1 MNGSKMKRKI
11 KNPKKILIIDD
22 NRHLISTIGEYLE
35 NQGFEV
41 VTAFDGVDI
50 FKLIESETYDL
61 VITDIDMPVVSGV
74 GVILAHKEKK
84 PEIPIIAMSG
94 YGQAALEAAREKG
107 ADVIINKPF
116 KFSVLTHH
124 IDKLIT

>member
-1 MNGSKMKRKI
+1 MKREI
-11 KNPKKILIIDD
+11 KNQRRILIIDD
-22 NRHLISTIGEYLE
+22 NEHLVSAISDYLKVK
-35 NQGFEV
+35 GFEV

-61 VITDIDMPVVSGV
+61 VVTDIDMPIVSGV

-94 YGQAALEAAREKG
+94 YGQAPLEAAREKG
-107 ADVIINKPF
+107 ADIIINKPF

-124 IDKLIT
+124 IEKLIPSQ

>member
-1 MNGSKMKRKI
+1 MKREI
-11 KNPKKILIIDD
+11 KNQRRILIIDD
-22 NRHLISTIGEYLE
+22 NEHLVSAISDYLKVK
-35 NQGFEV
+35 GFEV

-61 VITDIDMPVVSGV
+61 VVTDIDMPIVSGV

-94 YGQAALEAAREKG
+94 YGQAPLEAAREKG
-107 ADVIINKPF
+107 ADIIINKPF

-124 IDKLIT
+124 IEELIPSQ

>member
-1 MNGSKMKRKI
+1 MKREI
-11 KNPKKILIIDD
+11 RNSKKILVIDD
-22 NRHLISTIGEYLE
+22 NQHLISTIGEYLE
-35 NQGFEV
+35 NKGFEV
-41 VTAFDGVDI
+41 VTALDGVDI
-50 FKLIESETYDL
+50 FRLIESEIYDL
-61 VITDIDMPVVSGV
+61 VITDIDMPIVSGV
-74 GVILAHKEKK
+74 GVILAHKKKK

-124 IDKLIT
+124 IDELIFSHTN

>member
-1 MNGSKMKRKI
+1 MIMSTLFRLLAIMKVK
-11 KNPKKILIIDD
+11 
-22 NRHLISTIGEYLE
+22 
-35 NQGFEV
+35 GFEV

-61 VITDIDMPVVSGV
+61 VVTDIDMPIVSGV

-94 YGQAALEAAREKG
+94 YGQAPLEAAREKG
-107 ADVIINKPF
+107 ADIIINKPF

-124 IDKLIT
+124 IEELIPSQ